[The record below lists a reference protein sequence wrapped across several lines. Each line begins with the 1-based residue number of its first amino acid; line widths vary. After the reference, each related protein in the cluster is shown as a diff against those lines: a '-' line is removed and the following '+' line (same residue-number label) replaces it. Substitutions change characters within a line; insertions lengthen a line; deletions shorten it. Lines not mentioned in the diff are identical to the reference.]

1 MKKKITVII
10 LLIAT
15 ISLSTAFIVKNS
27 NGKSGYT
34 GSPSEATCANCHGGG
49 TIAANSI
56 SITASPSFIQDK
68 YLPDSVYTVS
78 IKVNA
83 MGFSKFGFGCE
94 ILNMFN
100 LSLGNMQTAGP
111 GVQFLN
117 AANGR
122 KNATHTTSKIGTNS
136 ATFTFTWIAPSAG
149 GSDAIFYVCGNAV
162 NGNNAMTGDLPIP
175 YSYTIT
181 EGVAPTPTNNVSIEN
196 KENYFISKFYVAPNP
211 AQDFTKISYFLNE
224 SKNIHIELVEIS
236 GKIIKEFINEVQI
249 AGPHNQLLDL
259 TMVAPGIYFIKA
271 NANGQKINQKLILV
285 N

>member
-1 MKKKITVII
+1 MRKKITVII
-10 LLIAT
+10 LSITT
-15 ISLSTAFIVKNS
+15 ISISTAFIIKNS

-49 TIAANSI
+49 TSAAKSI
-56 SITASPSFIQDK
+56 SVTASPAFIQDK
-68 YLPDSVYTVS
+68 YLPDSAYRVS
-78 IKVNA
+78 ITVNA
-83 MGFSKFGFGCE
+83 TGFSKFGFGCE

-100 LSLGNMQTAGP
+100 LNVGNMQTAGP

-117 AANGR
+117 AVNGR
-122 KNATHTTSKIGTNS
+122 KNATQTTPKIGTNS

-149 GSDAIFYVCGNAV
+149 GSDAVFYVCGNAV

-196 KENYFISKFYVAPNP
+196 KENYSISKFYVLPNP

-224 SKNIHIELVEIS
+224 SKNIHIELVEIN
-236 GKIIKEFINEVQI
+236 GKITKEFFNEVQI
-249 AGPHNQLLDL
+249 AGIHNQLLDL
-259 TMVAPGIYFIKA
+259 TMVTPGIYFIKVT
-271 NANGQKINQKLILV
+271 ANGQKINQKLILI

>member
-1 MKKKITVII
+1 MKKTITVII
-10 LLIAT
+10 LSIAT
-15 ISLSTAFIVKNS
+15 ITLCTAFIIKNS

-49 TIAANSI
+49 TSAAKSI
-56 SITASPSFIQDK
+56 SITASPAFIQDK
-68 YLPDSVYTVS
+68 YLPDSAYTVS
-78 IKVNA
+78 ITVNA
-83 MGFSKFGFGCE
+83 TGFSEFGFGCE

-100 LSLGNMQTAGP
+100 LSIGNMQTAGP

-117 AANGR
+117 AGNGR
-122 KNATHTTSKIGTNS
+122 KNATHTTSKVGTNS

-162 NGNNAMTGDLPIP
+162 NGNNAMSGDLPIP
-175 YSYTIT
+175 YSYSIT
-181 EGVAPTPTNNVSIEN
+181 EGVAPTPTNNVSFE
-196 KENYFISKFYVAPNP
+196 KTENYSISKFYVAPNP
-211 AQDFTKISYFLNE
+211 TQDFTKISYFLNE
-224 SKNIHIELVEIS
+224 SKNIQIELVEIS
-236 GKIIKEFINEVQI
+236 GKIIKEFVNEVQI

-271 NANGQKINQKLILV
+271 TANGQKITQKLISI